1 METAMKRGAH
11 KNGLCIFW
19 SDKLASRELARAD
32 NFFFLRAFFDDV
44 LIFRV

>member
-11 KNGLCIFW
+11 KNRLCIFW
-19 SDKLASRELARAD
+19 SDKLASRELEQVD
-32 NFFFLRAFFDDV
+32 KFFFLRAFFNDV